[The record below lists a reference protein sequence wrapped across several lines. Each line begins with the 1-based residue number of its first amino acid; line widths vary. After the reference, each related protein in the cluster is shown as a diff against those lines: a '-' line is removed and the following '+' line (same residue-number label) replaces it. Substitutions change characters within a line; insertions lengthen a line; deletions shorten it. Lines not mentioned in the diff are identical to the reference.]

1 MFKWFRKKRKV
12 ENEKQTLP
20 QTEED
25 KSVINENSVD
35 DSVSNEEVKDDVVN
49 LEKLTV
55 KELRELA
62 KEKGLK
68 GYSSLKKAELIER
81 LK

>member
-20 QTEED
+20 QTEEV

>member
-20 QTEED
+20 QTEEV

-55 KELRELA
+55 KELRELG